1 MADGIVGAISLGFQ
15 VTRELA
21 VYYSAFKSYHD
32 DVRAVTNRIE
42 LVNNVFERLQA
53 TIQRLKVIQID
64 SSKEVERLLLSCVD
78 SLKELERYRDKCKK
92 DKNTPANL
100 KTHVEMIIK
109 RTAYPFR
116 KSSLESL
123 QRTLEGLI
131 NALQLMLQISHV

>member
-53 TIQRLKVIQID
+53 TIQRLKVIKVD
-64 SSKEVERLLLSCVD
+64 SSKDVESLLLSCVE

-92 DKNTPANL
+92 NKNAPANL
-100 KTHVEMIIK
+100 KTHVELIVN
-109 RTAYPFR
+109 RTVYPFR

-131 NALQLMLQISHV
+131 GALQLMLEISHV

>member
-53 TIQRLKVIQID
+53 TIQRLKVIKVD
-64 SSKEVERLLLSCVD
+64 SSKDVENLLLSCVE

-92 DKNTPANL
+92 NKNTPAYL
-100 KTHVEMIIK
+100 KTHVEMVIN
-109 RTAYPFR
+109 RTVYPFR
-116 KSSLESL
+116 KSSLEGL

-131 NALQLMLQISHV
+131 GALQLMLEISHV